1 MNTTEPLLTDIRL
14 PEEAYNDLYRQVA
27 DSGYTNV
34 TYQYFILHALVAL
47 LGIGGSLYI
56 SSAVTSVAPFI
67 LSAILF
73 AFFSVQLG
81 LLGHD
86 LSHQQVFKNRN
97 CNIFWAVVVWG
108 LGCGLSES
116 RWYFKHNSHHQGPN
130 HIGHDPDIDI
140 PFVFSDEQTE
150 RYSPCTKKYILPYQH
165 YLFWV
170 GLCFVYPYNILHSM
184 RFIFQNLNI
193 RAIVEIILISIHF
206 VLLLIFS
213 FTTQSVELAIV
224 WNVVVCLI
232 MGLYMGLIFAPNH
245 KGEAMLS
252 EDAPYNW
259 VYQITFT
266 RNIKTSCIGDYVM
279 GGLQFQI
286 EHHLFP
292 QVSRFNYRSIQ
303 KIIRTFC
310 QKHNIPYHE
319 TGWLSSM
326 YQIHQ
331 ALKEAA
337 PKS

>member
-1 MNTTEPLLTDIRL
+1 MNTNEPLLTDIRL
-14 PEEAYNDLYRQVA
+14 PEEAYTNLYRQA
-27 DSGYTNV
+27 AASGCTKV

-47 LGIGGSLYI
+47 LGIGGSLYM
-56 SSAVTSVAPFI
+56 SSTTTSLVPLIF
-67 LSAILF
+67 SAILF

-86 LSHQQVFKNRN
+86 LSHQQVFKDQKR
-97 CNIFWAVVVWG
+97 NIFWAVVVWG

-140 PFVFSDEQTE
+140 PFVFSDEQIE
-150 RYSPCTKKYILPYQH
+150 RYSPFTKKYILPYQH

-184 RFIFQNLNI
+184 RFIFQNLHK
-193 RAIVEIILISIHF
+193 RAIIEITLIGIHF
-206 VLLLIFS
+206 ILLLIFI
-213 FTTQSVELAIV
+213 FTTQPAELAIV
-224 WNVVVCLI
+224 WNMVVFLC

-252 EDAPYNW
+252 ENATYNW

-266 RNIKTSCIGDYVM
+266 RNIKTSFIGDYVM

-292 QVSRFNYRSIQ
+292 HVSRFNYRAIQ
-303 KIIRTFC
+303 KIVRAFC
-310 QKHNIPYHE
+310 QTHNIPYQE

-331 ALKEAA
+331 ALKAAA